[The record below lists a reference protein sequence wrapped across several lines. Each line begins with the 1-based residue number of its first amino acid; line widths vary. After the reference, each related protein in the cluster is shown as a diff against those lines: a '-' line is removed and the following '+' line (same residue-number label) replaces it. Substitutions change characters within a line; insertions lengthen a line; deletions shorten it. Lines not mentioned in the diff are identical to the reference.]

1 MTETE
6 TKYSYLMITA
16 RQKRKENIFEYL
28 IYLWQVEDLIRACR
42 FDIDEIEK
50 RIISQYD
57 QPEDVKQEIRV
68 WYQELIDM
76 MRGEG
81 VMEKGHIQINKNV
94 LTELADLHLRLLKKP
109 QETIY
114 GALYFKALPAIV
126 QLRAKSGGNDI
137 SEIETCFVAIY
148 GFLLLKM
155 QGKEVN
161 SETTGSMKQI
171 SALLTFLAARFH
183 EEEAPEQY

>member
-1 MTETE
+1 
-6 TKYSYLMITA
+6 MITA

-28 IYLWQVEDLIRACR
+28 IYMWQVEDLIRACN
-42 FDIDEIEK
+42 FNTDNIEE

-57 QPEDVKQEIRV
+57 QPENIKQEIRV

-81 VMEKGHIQINKNV
+81 VMENGHTQINKNV
-94 LTELADLHLRLLKKP
+94 MAELSDLHLRLLKSP

-114 GALYFKALPAIV
+114 GSLYYKTLPAII
-126 QLRAKSGGNDI
+126 QLRSKSGGSDI
-137 SEIETCFVAIY
+137 PEIETCFTAVY

-155 QGKEVN
+155 QGKEI
-161 SETTGSMKQI
+161 SAETTDSVKQI

-183 EEEAPEQY
+183 EEQAPEVCSNL